1 MDSILFQDVT
11 IVDVHSTWNGKK
23 ADVLIE
29 NGKIQKIA
37 HPNSLTSSK
46 TTAGG
51 YLSTGWVDMRCQL
64 SDPGYEWREDLESLS
79 AAALAGGFTRLLTQ
93 PNSVP
98 VMDNAGQ
105 VRALVGRAAALP
117 IHLHVAGALSVGA
130 QGKDLA
136 ELYDMAQSGAVAF
149 TDGRKG
155 TQTAGLLL
163 RGLQYVVPF
172 NGLVIDSPL
181 DQALAEDCMVADGI
195 SAVRMGLKG
204 IPAIAEQ
211 VNIDRD
217 LRLLQHFAGRLHIGP
232 VTTVEGLEVIRK
244 AKAEGIRFTAE
255 TSALYLLLDATE
267 NEEFDAVT
275 KVYPPLREKLAVQ
288 ALREA
293 VADGTLDVVSSGHH
307 PQGREEKTHDFVDAS
322 FGADTLET
330 AFAAIVTGMKE
341 VPHSLEAVIAAL
353 STQPRTILGLPN
365 AVISEGADAE
375 LTHFDPFGTWTPQLS
390 DIRSKS
396 KYNPLIGR
404 ELQGIVLGTMVKGKY
419 HSRN

>member
-11 IVDVHSTWNGKK
+11 IVDVHSEWNGKQ

-29 NGKIQKIA
+29 NGIIRKIA
-37 HPNSLTSSK
+37 ASNSISHDRIAK
-46 TTAGG
+46 GG
-51 YLSTGWVDMRCQL
+51 SISPGWVDMRCQL
-64 SDPGYEWREDLESLS
+64 SDPGYEWREDLDSLA

-105 VRALVGRAAALP
+105 VRALLGRASTLP
-117 IHLHVAGALSVGA
+117 VYLHVAGALSVGA

-136 ELYDMAQSGAVAF
+136 ELYDMHQSGALAF

-163 RGLQYVVPF
+163 RGIQYLMPF
-172 NGLVIDSPL
+172 NGLVIDSPM
-181 DQALAEDCMVADGI
+181 DQALAEDGMVADGI

-211 VNIDRD
+211 VAVDRD
-217 LRLLQHFAGRLHIGP
+217 IRLLDHFKGKLHIGP
-232 VTTVEGLEVIRK
+232 LTTAEAVDFVRK
-244 AKAEGIRFTAE
+244 AKANGAEFTTE
-255 TSALYLLLDATE
+255 TSALYLLMDASD
-267 NEEFDAVT
+267 NEAFDAAT
-275 KVYPPLREKLAVQ
+275 KVYPPLRDNAAVA
-288 ALREA
+288 ALRLA
-293 VADGTLDVVSSGHH
+293 VADGTIDVVSSGHH

-330 AFAAIVTGMKE
+330 AFAAIVTGMKNL
-341 VPHSLEAVIAAL
+341 PHSLESVVAAL
-353 STQPRTILGLPN
+353 SQRPRSILGLPS
-365 AVISEGADAE
+365 ATIAEGEPAE
-375 LTHFDPFGTWTPQLS
+375 ITHFDADANWTPQLS

-404 ELQGIVLGTMVKGKY
+404 ELQGVVLGTFVKGKY
-419 HSRN
+419 HQGN